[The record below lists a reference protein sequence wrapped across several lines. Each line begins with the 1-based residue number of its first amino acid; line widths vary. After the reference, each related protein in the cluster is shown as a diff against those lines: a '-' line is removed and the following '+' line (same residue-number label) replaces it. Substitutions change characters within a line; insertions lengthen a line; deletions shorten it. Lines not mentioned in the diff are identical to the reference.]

1 MKPIIGPLDPRA
13 VLQYRKIALGTERK
27 RTAARQAVP
36 GRDIG
41 PESHRPGMKR
51 REVILK
57 RAGELFERNGFSVTS
72 LQDIADAAGIARE
85 GIYYYFKN
93 KTQILLELIL
103 PISQSLMA
111 GLMELLESDI
121 DSVDKLRTAMRNHC
135 GAFNPDYIEMTLA
148 LRNVYSEQE
157 DEKLAELTTLWKE
170 YEKSWIELI
179 AQGQKTGAFVADLD
193 PKIVAFGILGMCNWM
208 SRWYDPDRSAT
219 IDEISDIFFR
229 LVIDRFALTG
239 PSK

>member
-1 MKPIIGPLDPRA
+1 MA
-13 VLQYRKIALGTERK
+13 
-27 RTAARQAVP
+27 
-36 GRDIG
+36 G
-41 PESHRPGMKR
+41 PEGSRSQPVPGMKR
-51 REVILK
+51 REIILK
-57 RAGELFERNGFSVTS
+57 RAGELFERNGFADTS

-103 PISQSLMA
+103 PVSQSLMT
-111 GLMELLESDI
+111 GLTDLLAADI
-121 DSVDKLRTAMRNHC
+121 DCVDKLRSAMRNHL

-148 LRNVYSEQE
+148 LRNVYTEQE

-179 AQGQKTGAFVADLD
+179 AQGQKSGAFVADLD

-208 SRWYDPDRSAT
+208 SRWYDPARSAT

-229 LVIDRFALTG
+229 LVADKFALTG

>member
-1 MKPIIGPLDPRA
+1 
-13 VLQYRKIALGTERK
+13 
-27 RTAARQAVP
+27 
-36 GRDIG
+36 
-41 PESHRPGMKR
+41 MKR
-51 REVILK
+51 REIILK
-57 RAGELFERNGFSVTS
+57 RAGELFERNGFTDTS

-103 PISQSLMA
+103 PVSQNLMN
-111 GLMELLESDI
+111 GLDALLQSDI
-121 DSVDKLRTAMRNHC
+121 DSVDKLRAAMRNHL

-157 DEKLAELTTLWKE
+157 DEKLAELTALWKE

-179 AQGQKTGAFVADLD
+179 AQGQQRGAFVTDLD

-208 SRWYDPDRSAT
+208 SRWYDPKRSAT
-219 IDEISDIFFR
+219 IDEIADIFFR
-229 LVIDRFALTG
+229 LVTDKFALV
-239 PSK
+239 